1 MSPPNTFEIRIPE
14 NFVFLFITVQICYS
28 IMAVW
33 SEFLWRSYFP
43 FPLKIFHWKMCVCT
57 TLVF

>member
-43 FPLKIFHWKMCVCT
+43 FPL
-57 TLVF
+57 